1 MLGMLGDELA
11 NFAVRVFSASQF
23 RRNGENDF
31 TPEQAADIGDAFYR
45 ALGELPCFY
54 TQQEMNEA
62 VAATMR
68 AALLK
73 KGFPDAA
80 FLTERFIAEMVRE
93 PWDLIFDD
101 CRNMRIVEAL
111 LRHDE
116 EGMPDAARPQGDDL
130 DVIFMARL
138 FARMPLFPQDYQK
151 YARYGICNAYEAQ
164 HMVWWFAGQI
174 TRGSGAYSRAVTNF
188 SARKT
193 WSGLRS
199 YNALLWI
206 AIALGVEEQAVKAA
220 FLDMEAAGNLAAKCS
235 AVRRH
240 IPYSSI
246 HALAS
251 ALRLDRQ
258 QAKAW
263 SSAVEHA
270 ESVREKLDG
279 ERLSRMEADLEN
291 ELVRTPAFDA
301 RDENAI
307 IACFDPVMS
316 YVLLRHGFAEEE
328 LEGAL
333 QGIGE
338 ALRDLAGK

>member
-73 KGFPDAA
+73 KSFHDAA

-151 YARYGICNAYEAQ
+151 YARYGICNAFEAQ
-164 HMVWWFAGQI
+164 HMVWCGLPGKSPGEAGHTAGQSRI
-174 TRGSGAYSRAVTNF
+174 SAPEKHGA
-188 SARKT
+188 
-193 WSGLRS
+193 G
-199 YNALLWI
+199 
-206 AIALGVEEQAVKAA
+206 
-220 FLDMEAAGNLAAKCS
+220 
-235 AVRRH
+235 
-240 IPYSSI
+240 
-246 HALAS
+246 
-251 ALRLDRQ
+251 
-258 QAKAW
+258 
-263 SSAVEHA
+263 
-270 ESVREKLDG
+270 
-279 ERLSRMEADLEN
+279 
-291 ELVRTPAFDA
+291 
-301 RDENAI
+301 
-307 IACFDPVMS
+307 
-316 YVLLRHGFAEEE
+316 
-328 LEGAL
+328 
-333 QGIGE
+333 
-338 ALRDLAGK
+338 